1 MDDKVVRWVCGR
13 QDQAEKDNGSYRFL
27 TCQAAAPV
35 LLKMSREKLQRIA
48 LNGENCRVAVVAARY
63 NFDRVN
69 ALLES
74 TLESLEA
81 CGVKKE
87 NCEVFRVPG
96 AGEIPPI
103 AKTLAETSEFDVIIA
118 LAVVVAGETD
128 HNEIITHA
136 TATALQSIG
145 MRLDVPVI
153 NGILSVR
160 NTEQA
165 DARITGDLARGP
177 EFAQAAVE
185 TAQLISELQKRV
197 VNNDL
202 DGLEDM
208 DWLDDLDLDDEDDD
222 WTK

>member
-1 MDDKVVRWVCGR
+1 
-13 QDQAEKDNGSYRFL
+13 
-27 TCQAAAPV
+27 
-35 LLKMSREKLQRIA
+35 
-48 LNGENCRVAVVAARY
+48 
-63 NFDRVN
+63 
-69 ALLES
+69 
-74 TLESLEA
+74 
-81 CGVKKE
+81 
-87 NCEVFRVPG
+87 
-96 AGEIPPI
+96 
-103 AKTLAETSEFDVIIA
+103 
-118 LAVVVAGETD
+118 
-128 HNEIITHA
+128 
-136 TATALQSIG
+136 

-160 NTEQA
+160 NAEQA

-202 DGLEDM
+202 DGLEDL